1 MNMKV
6 RKILTLIFDFTNYSF
21 VIPAVSRIMVVLIT
35 TQFDAVSVAVHFH
48 FTNYCEVTM
57 TQRNF
62 DSTFTQPVPG
72 VGVDTI
78 AILAVRR
85 A

>member
-1 MNMKV
+1 
-6 RKILTLIFDFTNYSF
+6 
-21 VIPAVSRIMVVLIT
+21 MVVNTIG
-35 TQFDAVSVAVHFH
+35 QSDAVTLTIHFH
-48 FTNYCEVTM
+48 FTHYCQVTM